1 MICDKEQDRLE
12 ETSMPVKEGG
22 DHMKW
27 EIPRLMDLSELLV
40 QHGTC
45 ATATWSGCACISG
58 GSAP

>member
-1 MICDKEQDRLE
+1 ML
-12 ETSMPVKEGG
+12 VKEGG